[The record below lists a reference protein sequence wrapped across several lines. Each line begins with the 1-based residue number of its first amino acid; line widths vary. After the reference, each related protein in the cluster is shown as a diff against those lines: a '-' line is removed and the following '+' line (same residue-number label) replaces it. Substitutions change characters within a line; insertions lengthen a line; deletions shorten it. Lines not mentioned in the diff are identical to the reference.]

1 MTSDD
6 HIGVDII
13 ALQALAG
20 ELEEI
25 LRKLNEELGLL
36 YERTE
41 KVVLGWQGD
50 ARDSFVLTL
59 DRWSAEMADLRAR
72 QAWLHEVVTG
82 AHANYSA
89 AHQAVLRGWGAA

>member
-1 MTSDD
+1 MAGDE
-6 HIGVDII
+6 HIAVDIT
-13 ALQALAG
+13 ALQAMSG

-25 LRKLNEELGLL
+25 LRKLNEELSLL

-41 KVVLGWQGD
+41 RVVLGWQGE
-50 ARDSFVLTL
+50 AREAFVLTL
-59 DRWSAEMADLRAR
+59 DGWSAEMADLKGR
-72 QAWLHEVVTG
+72 QAWLHASVTT